1 MYIVGGNMKFCF
13 SNIMDGS
20 PIILLMHNGSVHS
33 KMHGNIINLIREDIA
48 TISLDTPTTQILK
61 FDHMDLDFI
70 YVAEDGTPFIWKKAK
85 VVYFKNNYVL
95 QIKGDGTKYNRRV
108 TYRVTISQIADLRKA
123 DDSIH
128 SVLVKDVSLTGFSI
142 VDKKNVL
149 NLSKEDGVT
158 ILFTDISHRID
169 LYGTVIRVEQKDD
182 TVIYGFTIRRSCR
195 DLPSY
200 ITTKIGE
207 RRSNLPPSYII

>member
-1 MYIVGGNMKFCF
+1 MKFCF

-20 PIILLMHNGSVHS
+20 PIILMMHNGSVHS
-33 KMHGNIINLIREDIA
+33 KMHGNIINLIRDDIA

-61 FDHMDLDFI
+61 FDHMELELV

-95 QIKGDGTKYNRRV
+95 QVKGDGTKYNRRV
-108 TYRVTISQIADLRKA
+108 TYRVSISQTAELRKV

-128 SVLVKDVSLTGFSI
+128 SVLVKDVSLTGFS
-142 VDKKNVL
+142 VMDKKNVL
-149 NLSKEDGVT
+149 DLSMDDGVT
-158 ILFTDISHRID
+158 ITFQDINHTID
-169 LYGTVIRVEQKDD
+169 LYGTVIRIEQKEDS
-182 TVIYGFTIRRSCR
+182 VIYGFTIRRSCR

-200 ITTKIGE
+200 ITTKIGD
-207 RRSNLPPSYII
+207 RRNNLPPSYII